1 MLRNTGVRKSNSQV
15 RMDRDSFG
23 LSPRRTKVRLVNDCD
38 WLKKTLE
45 NLAKV
50 VSLNF
55 EN

>member
-1 MLRNTGVRKSNSQV
+1 MLRNTRVRESNNQV
-15 RMDRDSFG
+15 KMNRDSFE
-23 LSPRRTKVRLVNDCD
+23 LSPRRTKVGLVNDCD
-38 WLKKTLE
+38 RLRKRLE